1 MYWNQPDG
9 TFKAMGFARRTREG
23 VFLGLEFAFQNRSE
37 ELVVCAGRIET
48 PLAVRTLT
56 RPKDSVQEIA
66 FLLSGDGGTKIN

>member
-1 MYWNQPDG
+1 VMYWNHSDG
-9 TFKAMGFARRTREG
+9 TLKTMSFCMANMG
-23 VFLGLEFAFQNRSE
+23 VVLGLEFAFQNRSE